1 MCYNIRMYL
10 IQEYVK
16 WRGDLGFDI
25 VPMTTEDI
33 VVLCSLTYSPYEELA
48 GEDYSGK
55 TLTELHSL
63 VFRNR
68 QPVNDWGWQKAL
80 FALWMDLPKYKRF
93 ADIRLVNFSSVMDE
107 EVDQQFAVATYE
119 IDDTVIIAF
128 RGTDT
133 SITGWKENIEMA
145 YKGVLSSQRTALE
158 YVNKVLAK
166 YDRAIVCGHSKGG
179 NLAMYS
185 AAYCDEPDKVKAIY
199 NLDGPGLDK
208 RSYEEKWSLI
218 STKTTNI
225 VPQGTLFGV
234 ILGYGANYKVV
245 TSNAKGFMQHD
256 TFTWEFDGPR
266 LNEAGGISKKSRK
279 IGMGVHTFLEES
291 SAEERRMLIDA
302 IYKLFEATGAKDMDE
317 MISGLLSKAPVLLKE
332 LRKMKPEEKK
342 IIRRLLR
349 GIAFTRVQR

>member
-1 MCYNIRMYL
+1 MCYNIHMYL

-16 WRGDLGFDI
+16 WRGDLGFNI

-55 TLTELHSL
+55 TLAELNNR
-63 VFRNR
+63 VFRDR
-68 QPVNDWGWQKAL
+68 HPVNDWGWQKAL
-80 FALWMDLPKYKRF
+80 FALWMELPGYRRF
-93 ADIRLVNFSSVMDE
+93 AGIRLMNFTSVMDE

-119 IDDTVIIAF
+119 IDDTAVIAF

-158 YVNKVLAK
+158 YVNKVLAEYEK
-166 YDRAIVCGHSKGG
+166 VIICGHSKGG

-185 AAYCDEPDKVKAIY
+185 SAYCDEPEKISAIY
-199 NLDGPGLDK
+199 NLDGPGLD
-208 RSYEEKWSLI
+208 RATYDAKWKDI
-218 STKTTNI
+218 SAKTTTI

-245 TSNAKGFMQHD
+245 TSNAKGFLQHD

-266 LNEAGGISKKSRK
+266 LNEVGSISRKSRK
-279 IGMGVHTFLEES
+279 LGLAVHTFLEES
-291 SAEERRMLIDA
+291 SAEERRILIDA
-302 IYKLFEATGAKDMDE
+302 VYKLFEATGAKDMDE
-317 MISGLLSKAPVLLKE
+317 MISGLLGKAPVLIRE
-332 LRKMKPEEKK
+332 LRKLDKDEKK
-342 IIRRLLR
+342 VLRRLLKR
-349 GIAFTRVQR
+349 IAFTRV